1 MKHLYLIIAILFL
14 FTACANKEIKIPN
27 QNSSKI
33 DTNTNTNKDTNIYTP
48 SSIFTQN
55 NEEEPEDF
63 RIAII
68 FPSKVV
74 GKYGNSTINSVIG
87 YLLFQNKKFE
97 VESFDS
103 EDESFENISKTMD
116 EIKDKGYKKII
127 ALFTNN
133 ALININNISAF
144 NNMEVY
150 FPLISKKD
158 AYFISSTNFIY
169 GAISYE
175 NQMKKLLEL
184 STGDNAE
191 FYEESSIGQMLK
203 GIYERLVSNIVVNQN
218 VMQSN
223 NNFKSMVTNEK
234 LKHTNLMLNTTLVKS
249 SIILS
254 QLYAYETENG
264 AIMTTQ
270 LNFDPLI
277 LSLTQYEDRLNLVLA
292 SSIEDTDP
300 KLTELLY
307 LLDTDIKYNWVNY
320 STLIGVN
327 YLFSKNKNG
336 LIKNQIVN
344 DEVLYDTHLYYS
356 TKSSFKK
363 LELK

>member
-1 MKHLYLIIAILFL
+1 MKHLYLLVAILFL

-27 QNSSKI
+27 QNNSKI
-33 DTNTNTNKDTNIYTP
+33 NNTNTNENIYTP

-55 NEEEPEDF
+55 NNEELEDEDF
-63 RIAII
+63 KIAII

-97 VESFDS
+97 IESFDS
-103 EDESFENISKTMD
+103 EDESFENISNTMY
-116 EIKDKGYKKII
+116 EIKNKGYKKII
-127 ALFTNN
+127 ALFTSD
-133 ALININNISAF
+133 ALSNIRNISAF
-144 NNMEVY
+144 TDMQVY
-150 FPLISKKD
+150 FPLISRND
-158 AYFISSTNFIY
+158 AYFITSSNFIY

-184 STGDNAE
+184 STGDNAQ
-191 FYEESSIGQMLK
+191 FYEDSSIGNMLK
-203 GIYERLVSNIVVNQN
+203 GIYERLVPNIIVNQK

-223 NNFKSMVTNEK
+223 NNFKNMVTNES
-234 LKHTNLMLNTTLVKS
+234 LKHTNLMINTTLVKS

-264 AIMTTQ
+264 VIMTTQ

-277 LSLTQYEDRLNLVLA
+277 LSLTQYEDRLNLILA
-292 SSIEDTDP
+292 SSIEDTDA

-320 STLIGVN
+320 STLIGIN
-327 YLFSKNKNG
+327 YLFSKNKNA
-336 LIKNQIVN
+336 LIKNQILN
-344 DEVLYDTHLYYS
+344 QEVLYDTHLYYS

>member
-1 MKHLYLIIAILFL
+1 MKHFYLFVAILFL
-14 FTACANKEIKIPN
+14 FTACANKEMKIPN
-27 QNSSKI
+27 QNNSKI
-33 DTNTNTNKDTNIYTP
+33 NNTNTNTNIYTP

-55 NEEEPEDF
+55 KNEELEDEDF

-97 VESFDS
+97 IESFDS
-103 EDESFENISKTMD
+103 EDESFENISNAMD
-116 EIKDKGYKKII
+116 EIKNKGYKKII
-127 ALFTNN
+127 ALFTSD
-133 ALININNISAF
+133 ALSKIRNISAF
-144 NNMEVY
+144 TDMQVY
-150 FPLISKKD
+150 FPLISRND
-158 AYFISSTNFIY
+158 AYFITSPNYIY

-184 STGDNAE
+184 STGDNAQ
-191 FYEESSIGQMLK
+191 FYEDSSIGNMLK
-203 GIYERLVSNIVVNQN
+203 CIYERLVPNIVVNQK

-223 NNFKSMVTNEK
+223 NNFKSMVTNES
-234 LKHTNLMLNTTLVKS
+234 LKHTNLMINTTLVKS

-264 AIMTTQ
+264 VIMTTQ

-277 LSLTQYEDRLNLVLA
+277 LSLTQYEDRLNLILA

-320 STLIGVN
+320 STLVGVN
-327 YLFSKNKNG
+327 YPFSKNKNA
-336 LIKNQIVN
+336 LIKNQILN
-344 DEVLYDTHLYYS
+344 QEVLYNTHLYYS

>member
-1 MKHLYLIIAILFL
+1 MKHLYLLVAILFL

-27 QNSSKI
+27 QNNSKI
-33 DTNTNTNKDTNIYTP
+33 NNTNTNENIYTP

-55 NEEEPEDF
+55 NNEELEDEDF
-63 RIAII
+63 KIAII

-97 VESFDS
+97 IESFDS
-103 EDESFENISKTMD
+103 EDESFENISNTMY
-116 EIKDKGYKKII
+116 EIKNKGYKKII
-127 ALFTNN
+127 ALFTSD
-133 ALININNISAF
+133 ALSNIRNISAF
-144 NNMEVY
+144 TDMQVY
-150 FPLISKKD
+150 FPLISRND
-158 AYFISSTNFIY
+158 AYFITSSNFIY

-184 STGDNAE
+184 STGDNAQ
-191 FYEESSIGQMLK
+191 FYEDSSIGNMLK
-203 GIYERLVSNIVVNQN
+203 GIYERLVPNIVVNQK

-223 NNFKSMVTNEK
+223 NNFKNMVTNES
-234 LKHTNLMLNTTLVKS
+234 LKHTNLMINTTLVKS

-264 AIMTTQ
+264 VIMTTQ

-277 LSLTQYEDRLNLVLA
+277 LSLTQYEDRLNLILA
-292 SSIEDTDP
+292 SSIEDTDA

-320 STLIGVN
+320 STLVGIN
-327 YLFSKNKNG
+327 YLFTKNKNA
-336 LIKNQIVN
+336 LIKNQILN
-344 DEVLYDTHLYYS
+344 QEVLYDTHLYYS

>member
-1 MKHLYLIIAILFL
+1 MKHLYLFLAILFL
-14 FTACANKEIKIPN
+14 FTACANKEMKIPN
-27 QNSSKI
+27 QNNSKI
-33 DTNTNTNKDTNIYTP
+33 NNTNTNTNIYTP
-48 SSIFTQN
+48 SSIFNQNN
-55 NEEEPEDF
+55 NEELEDEDF

-97 VESFDS
+97 IESFDS
-103 EDESFENISKTMD
+103 EDESFENISNAMY
-116 EIKDKGYKKII
+116 EIKNKGYKKII
-127 ALFTNN
+127 ALFTSD
-133 ALININNISAF
+133 ALSKIRNISAF
-144 NNMEVY
+144 SDMEVY
-150 FPLISKKD
+150 FPLISRND
-158 AYFISSTNFIY
+158 AYFITSPNYIY
-169 GAISYE
+169 GAISYQ

-184 STGDNAE
+184 STGDNAQ
-191 FYEESSIGQMLK
+191 FYEDSSIGNMLK
-203 GIYERLVSNIVVNQN
+203 GVYERLVPNIVVNQR

-234 LKHTNLMLNTTLVKS
+234 LKHTNLMINTTLVKS

-264 AIMTTQ
+264 LIMTTQ

-277 LSLTQYEDRLNLVLA
+277 LSLTQYEDRLNLILA
-292 SSIEDTDP
+292 SSIEETDP

-320 STLIGVN
+320 STLVGIN
-327 YLFSKNKNG
+327 YLFSKNKNA
-336 LIKNQIVN
+336 LIKNQILN
-344 DEVLYDTHLYYS
+344 QEVLYNTHLYYS

>member
-1 MKHLYLIIAILFL
+1 MKHLYLLVAILFL
-14 FTACANKEIKIPN
+14 FTACANKEIKLPN
-27 QNSSKI
+27 QNNSKI
-33 DTNTNTNKDTNIYTP
+33 NNTNANENIYTP

-55 NEEEPEDF
+55 NNEELEDEDF
-63 RIAII
+63 KIAII

-97 VESFDS
+97 IESFDS
-103 EDESFENISKTMD
+103 EDESFENISNTMY
-116 EIKDKGYKKII
+116 EIKNKGYKKII
-127 ALFTNN
+127 ALFTSD
-133 ALININNISAF
+133 ALSNIRNISAF
-144 NNMEVY
+144 TDMQVY
-150 FPLISKKD
+150 FPLISRND
-158 AYFISSTNFIY
+158 AYFITSSNFIY

-184 STGDNAE
+184 STGDNAQ
-191 FYEESSIGQMLK
+191 FYEDSSIGNMLK
-203 GIYERLVSNIVVNQN
+203 GIYERLVPNIVVNQK

-223 NNFKSMVTNEK
+223 NNFKNMVTNES
-234 LKHTNLMLNTTLVKS
+234 LKHTNLMINTTLVKS

-264 AIMTTQ
+264 VIMTTQ

-277 LSLTQYEDRLNLVLA
+277 LSLTQYEDRLNLILA
-292 SSIEDTDP
+292 SSIEDTDA

-320 STLIGVN
+320 STLVGIN
-327 YLFSKNKNG
+327 YLFTKNKNA
-336 LIKNQIVN
+336 LIKNQILN
-344 DEVLYDTHLYYS
+344 QEVLYDTHLYYS

>member
-1 MKHLYLIIAILFL
+1 MKHLYLFLAILFL
-14 FTACANKEIKIPN
+14 FTACANKEMKIPN
-27 QNSSKI
+27 QNNSKI
-33 DTNTNTNKDTNIYTP
+33 NNTNTNTNIYTP
-48 SSIFTQN
+48 NSIFNQNN
-55 NEEEPEDF
+55 NEELEDEDF

-97 VESFDS
+97 IESFDS
-103 EDESFENISKTMD
+103 EDESFENISNAMY
-116 EIKDKGYKKII
+116 EIKNKGYKKII
-127 ALFTNN
+127 ALFTSD
-133 ALININNISAF
+133 ALSKIRNISAF
-144 NNMEVY
+144 SDMEVY
-150 FPLISKKD
+150 FPLISRND
-158 AYFISSTNFIY
+158 AYFITSPNYIY
-169 GAISYE
+169 GAISYQ

-184 STGDNAE
+184 STGDNAQ
-191 FYEESSIGQMLK
+191 FYEDSSIGNMLK
-203 GIYERLVSNIVVNQN
+203 GVYERLVPNIVVNQR

-234 LKHTNLMLNTTLVKS
+234 LKHTNLMINTTLVKS

-264 AIMTTQ
+264 LIMTTQ

-277 LSLTQYEDRLNLVLA
+277 LSLTQYEDRLNLILA
-292 SSIEDTDP
+292 SSIEETDP

-320 STLIGVN
+320 STLVGIN
-327 YLFSKNKNG
+327 YLFSKNKNA
-336 LIKNQIVN
+336 LIKNQILN
-344 DEVLYDTHLYYS
+344 QEVLYNTHLYYS